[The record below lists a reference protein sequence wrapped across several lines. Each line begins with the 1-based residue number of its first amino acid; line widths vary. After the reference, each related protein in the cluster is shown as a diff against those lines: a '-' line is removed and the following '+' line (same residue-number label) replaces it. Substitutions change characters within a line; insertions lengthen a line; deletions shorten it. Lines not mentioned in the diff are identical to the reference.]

1 MGRQLSFNEEIVTDS
16 GVFFAGV
23 SLPPSPTPCIGAG
36 IWTPITNLNDG
47 DLLGCPDNGNNAI
60 NGVNGDGCNLLVVLE
75 DESQLNDTSNIK
87 IDDCRQ
93 GGSIISLQ
101 LVPPQPVLSY
111 SFWDNENG
119 EGSLFTWQNE
129 NGASNTVNIPVSG
142 NNNGVTEDISTNQ
155 QLPPNDVQF
164 VNVTYGGSGGLQTLR
179 LCSTTTT
186 TPMVNEPPPTTTGA
200 VVEGDPHIH
209 TFEGEHYL
217 LLNQGTFDLWHLS
230 GLQTSFV
237 SNVSL
242 GLTKKVDVN
251 WQVYTHYSGSK
262 SFTKAILVVDKSGG
276 HLRQMAELTSKD
288 CQWRIRMPGKEWEV
302 VKESKLFFV
311 PDGLPD
317 GKKDYVTGFKVGLE
331 NQHLKM
337 SMNTEQGKT
346 NIAGIYTTCR
356 PAHFLNLKLHMM
368 RTNSGDEKFVKGE
381 MRGFQRVKPISGKRP
396 VGLTPATASALQLD
410 TEMQSTDEEF
420 SVKRRWQELG
430 GSELTAEYLEA
441 VDEKGPISHFLG
453 TCDEEA
459 KREAHAIC
467 AKHLGAAMAK
477 GPEAAFFNDCVTD
490 VCNGAGEVAAELAA
504 ELRVSSRR
512 KDKD

>member
-1 MGRQLSFNEEIVTDS
+1 M
-16 GVFFAGV
+16 
-23 SLPPSPTPCIGAG
+23 
-36 IWTPITNLNDG
+36 
-47 DLLGCPDNGNNAI
+47 
-60 NGVNGDGCNLLVVLE
+60 
-75 DESQLNDTSNIK
+75 
-87 IDDCRQ
+87 
-93 GGSIISLQ
+93 
-101 LVPPQPVLSY
+101 
-111 SFWDNENG
+111 
-119 EGSLFTWQNE
+119 
-129 NGASNTVNIPVSG
+129 
-142 NNNGVTEDISTNQ
+142 
-155 QLPPNDVQF
+155 
-164 VNVTYGGSGGLQTLR
+164 
-179 LCSTTTT
+179 
-186 TPMVNEPPPTTTGA
+186 
-200 VVEGDPHIH
+200 
-209 TFEGEHYL
+209 
-217 LLNQGTFDLWHLS
+217 
-230 GLQTSFV
+230 
-237 SNVSL
+237 
-242 GLTKKVDVN
+242 
-251 WQVYTHYSGSK
+251 
-262 SFTKAILVVDKSGG
+262 VDKSGG

-396 VGLTPATASALQLD
+396 VGLTRLQLD